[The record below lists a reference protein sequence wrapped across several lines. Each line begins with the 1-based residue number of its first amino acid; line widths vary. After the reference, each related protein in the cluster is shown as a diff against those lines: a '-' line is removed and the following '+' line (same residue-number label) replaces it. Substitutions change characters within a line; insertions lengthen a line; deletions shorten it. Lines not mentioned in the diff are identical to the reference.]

1 MLPVGLLRQ
10 FGSLATSIT
19 IATRRRL
26 SRLRRL
32 IDTIDSIP
40 ISIYNRLQLGN
51 PKWRIAVNDADFE
64 ISPTG
69 IGLRARP
76 LQNTN
81 K

>member
-19 IATRRRL
+19 IATRCRL
-26 SRLRRL
+26 SQLRRL
-32 IDTIDSIP
+32 IDTIDSISVS
-40 ISIYNRLQLGN
+40 ISMHDSNWVTQNGALLL
-51 PKWRIAVNDADFE
+51 NDADFE
-64 ISPTG
+64 ILPT
-69 IGLRARP
+69 RERP